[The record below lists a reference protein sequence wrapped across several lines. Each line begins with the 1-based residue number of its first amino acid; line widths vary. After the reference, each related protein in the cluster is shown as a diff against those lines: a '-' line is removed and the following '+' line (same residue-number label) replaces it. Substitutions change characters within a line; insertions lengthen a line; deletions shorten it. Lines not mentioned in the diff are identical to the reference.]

1 LRYTEAVD
9 ERPDKEKNHTQTN
22 GTCLM
27 HLDLFA
33 GAQPELNPE
42 GSVAPDGLTRGNS
55 GLFLLACLFATVGG
69 YLDAYSYL
77 AHGHVFANA
86 QTGNVI
92 FFSVYAS
99 GGEWAKAARHLP
111 PIIAFAFGVAVA
123 KLLGVRSLKD
133 SLRATMVCQA
143 FEVAILAT
151 LAVTGTHLPD
161 AGVVPFI
168 SFVAALQNTSFDRIG
183 AWEFNSAMTT
193 GNLRVATAG
202 LILWIVGRETIE
214 NRSKAI
220 ALGLICLSFLVGAL
234 CGGAYTR
241 LDPEYALVPCVT
253 VVAAGF
259 MLTWRERRRALS
271 AVNASPGDRK
281 R

>member
-1 LRYTEAVD
+1 MD
-9 ERPDKEKNHTQTN
+9 ERADKDKHHAQTDCS
-22 GTCLM
+22 CLM
-27 HLDLFA
+27 HPKFVPS
-33 GAQPELNPE
+33 AQPRLNPE

-55 GLFLLACLFATVGG
+55 GLLFVACIFAMVGG

-99 GGEWAKAARHLP
+99 GGEWEKAARHLP
-111 PIIAFAFGVAVA
+111 PIIAFCIGVAVA
-123 KLLGVRSLKD
+123 KLPELRSLKD
-133 SLRATMVCQA
+133 SLRAIMVCQA
-143 FEVAILAT
+143 FEFAILAA
-151 LAVTGTHLPD
+151 LAVIGTQLPD
-161 AGVVPFI
+161 ASVVPII
-168 SFVAALQNTSFDRIG
+168 SFVAALQNTSFNKIG

-193 GNLRVATAG
+193 GNLRIATAS
-202 LILWIVGRETIE
+202 LTLWIVGRESIE

-220 ALGLICLSFLVGAL
+220 ALGVICLSFLVGAL

-241 LDPEYALVPCVT
+241 LNQADALIPCVT
-253 VVAAGF
+253 VVATGF
-259 MLTWRERRRALS
+259 LLSWREQRRRLS
-271 AVNASPGDRK
+271 AVITSSAAHR

>member
-1 LRYTEAVD
+1 MD
-9 ERPDKEKNHTQTN
+9 ERPDKGKDRAQTDRS
-22 GTCLM
+22 CLT
-27 HLDLFA
+27 HADLLA

-42 GSVAPDGLTRGNS
+42 GSVAPDGLTRCNS
-55 GLFLLACLFATVGG
+55 GLLLVACLFATVGG

-99 GGEWAKAARHLP
+99 EGEWENAARHLP
-111 PIIAFAFGVAVA
+111 PIIAFSIGVAVA
-123 KLLGVRSLKD
+123 KLLGVRSPKD

-143 FEVAILAT
+143 FEFAVLAA
-151 LAVTGTHLPD
+151 LAVVGTHLPD
-161 AGVVPFI
+161 ASVVPII
-168 SFVAALQNTSFDRIG
+168 SLVAAFQNTSFNRIG

-193 GNLRVATAG
+193 GNLRVATAS
-202 LILWIVGRETIE
+202 LTLWILGRETIE

-220 ALGLICLSFLVGAL
+220 ALGLIFLSFLLGAL
-234 CGGAYTR
+234 CGGAHTR
-241 LDPEYALVPCVT
+241 LNPEHALVPCVT

-259 MLTWRERRRALS
+259 MLTWRERRRGLS
-271 AVNASPGDRK
+271 AVNASPGDHR
-281 R
+281 RS